1 MLTTAIM
8 PGMNVHPYTES
19 REHSKEDTCIT

>member
-1 MLTTAIM
+1 MLTPAMMLSMI
-8 PGMNVHPYTES
+8 VHPYTES